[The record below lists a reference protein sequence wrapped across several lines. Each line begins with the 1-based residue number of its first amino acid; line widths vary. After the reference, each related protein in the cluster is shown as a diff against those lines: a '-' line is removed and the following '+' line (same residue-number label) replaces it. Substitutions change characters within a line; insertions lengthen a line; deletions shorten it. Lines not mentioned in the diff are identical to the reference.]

1 MSNELFI
8 NFMREKGLE
17 PNQID
22 LKNFDFM
29 ARSLMQ
35 DEIERLEDNYTAL
48 SKANQWF
55 IKRIAE
61 LEKEASKHIEIC
73 ERHVSTR
80 KYLEAKITELE
91 KERGELIKEFAEA
104 ECMGDLAK
112 ITRQYG
118 YEAL

>member
-35 DEIERLEDNYTAL
+35 DEIERLEDTIAELGDNYTAL

-61 LEKEASKHIEIC
+61 LESLLK
-73 ERHVSTR
+73 RVSQDLLMR
-80 KYLEAKITELE
+80 AELDTDGF
-91 KERGELIKEFAEA
+91 KVV
-104 ECMGDLAK
+104 DLSSSIWINLK
-112 ITRQYG
+112 K
-118 YEAL
+118 ALMEQK